1 SQMIL
6 DSDDDKQDDIIEAIA
21 AEPKLN
27 EEHIANMYDYLK
39 EQDPALAE
47 DFMNAVKE
55 SKDAETV
62 NNAAQISKA
71 LNISLSTPIKE
82 GLLAKLKAK
91 LFGRTT
97 VEDNQIVFS
106 ETEQAYKLQVNKA
119 KLLDLAKANT
129 DKDHTDNKNS

>member
-1 SQMIL
+1 
-6 DSDDDKQDDIIEAIA
+6 
-21 AEPKLN
+21 
-27 EEHIANMYDYLK
+27 
-39 EQDPALAE
+39 
-47 DFMNAVKE
+47 VKE

-106 ETEQAYKLQVNKA
+106 ETEQSYKIELAKA
-119 KLLDLAKANT
+119 KLLTMINK
-129 DKDHTDNKNS
+129 DKDNRETRGNTGNTGNQENRSDNEQSKKI